1 MCCTSFNRLPC
12 MKTKLLPLND
22 LNTIYPWLNNN
33 NYMFLVTHP
42 PQFVL
47 AMAITKQTKN
57 VDNISYLSISFNFIV
72 FWNI

>member
-1 MCCTSFNRLPC
+1 MCCTSFNRLTC